1 MSVKYYNYPAD
12 RGIQLSSHFK
22 MGEFVDPS
30 DYTSAPFPST
40 VPIDSDLIDI
50 LEQVRDHFG
59 CTCDINSGYRT
70 PLADKAVRGSGSGP
84 HTYGC
89 AADAYFYK
97 DGQPIPSRLIACY
110 LQDIGARGVGYCCG
124 GNSNGTHIDT
134 MARKWHGDE
143 SKRDSSGNY
152 AIVSDYYAYTGTTKA
167 EVYGSSGG
175 SSAPTG
181 NRDGIK
187 TVQDWLGVDVDGIYG
202 NQTKAALVKKLQ
214 ITLNILYG
222 ANLATDGIFGNK
234 TASALPNICKGS
246 AGDLTK
252 VLQGFLICH
261 GYDTNGFDGIFGNAT
276 ESAVRDFQK
285 ENDLY
290 CDGIAGR
297 ATFGKLAA

>member
-1 MSVKYYNYPAD
+1 MSVKYYNYPAEKD
-12 RGIQLSSHFK
+12 VQLSPHFK

-110 LQDIGARGVGYCCG
+110 LQDIGAHGIGYCCG
-124 GNSNGTHIDT
+124 GNFYGTHIDT
-134 MARKWHGDE
+134 LSRVWHGDE
-143 SKRDSSGNY
+143 RDYSVT
-152 AIVSDYYAYTGTTKA
+152 VSDYYSYTGTTKS
-167 EVYGSSGG
+167 EVYGSSG
-175 SSAPTG
+175 SSTPTSD
-181 NRDGIK
+181 NSDVK
-187 TVQDWLGVDVDGIYG
+187 EVQKWLGVTVDGIYG
-202 NQTKAALVKKLQ
+202 NKTKSALVKKLQ
-214 ITLNILYG
+214 TVLNLLYG
-222 ANLATDGIFGNK
+222 ANLAVDGIFGNK

-252 VLQGFLICH
+252 VLQALLICR
-261 GYDTNGFDGIFGNAT
+261 GYDTGGLDGDFGAQT
-276 ESAVRDFQK
+276 EKSVRDFQYDK
-285 ENDLY
+285 GLY
-290 CDGIAGR
+290 ADGIAGK
-297 ATFGKLAA
+297 ATFAALAA

>member
-12 RGIQLSSHFK
+12 KDVQLSAHFK

-30 DYTSAPFPST
+30 DYTSAPFPSA
-40 VPIDSDLIDI
+40 VPIDGDLIDI
-50 LEQVRDHFG
+50 LEQVREHFG
-59 CTCDINSGYRT
+59 CTSCNINSGYRT
-70 PLADKAVRGSGSGP
+70 PAADKAVGGSGSGP

-97 DGQPIPSRLIACY
+97 NGQPVESRLIACY
-110 LQDIGARGVGYCCG
+110 LQDIGAHGIGYCCG
-124 GNSNGTHIDT
+124 GNFYGTHIDT
-134 MARKWHGDE
+134 LSRVWHGDE
-143 SKRDSSGNY
+143 RDYSVT
-152 AIVSDYYAYTGTTKA
+152 VSDYYSYTGTTRA
-167 EVYGSSGG
+167 EVYGSSG
-175 SSAPTG
+175 SSTPTSD
-181 NRDGIK
+181 NSDVK
-187 TVQDWLGVDVDGIYG
+187 EVQKWLGVTVDGIYG

-214 ITLNILYG
+214 SVLNLLYG
-222 ANLATDGIFGNK
+222 AKLAVDGIFGNK

>member
-12 RGIQLSSHFK
+12 KDVQLSAHFK

-70 PLADKAVRGSGSGP
+70 PAADKAVGGSGSGP

-97 DGQPIPSRLIACY
+97 DGQPVESRLIACY
-110 LQDIGARGVGYCCG
+110 LQDIGAHGIGYCCG
-124 GNSNGTHIDT
+124 GNFYGTHIDT
-134 MARKWHGDE
+134 LSRVWHGDE
-143 SKRDSSGNY
+143 RDYSVT
-152 AIVSDYYAYTGTTKA
+152 VSDYYSYTGTTKS

-181 NRDGIK
+181 NSDGIK
-187 TVQDWLGVDVDGIYG
+187 TVQDWLGVDVDGVYG
-202 NQTKAALVKKLQ
+202 NQTKTALIKELQ
-214 ITLNILYG
+214 TVLNEQYG
-222 ANLATDGIFGNK
+222 SNLAVDGIFGNQ
-234 TASALPNICKGS
+234 TASAIQNLKKGS
-246 AGDLTK
+246 TGDLTA
-252 VLQGFLICH
+252 VLQGLLICH
-261 GYDTNGFDGIFGNAT
+261 GYNTGGLDGDFGAQT
-276 ESAVRDFQK
+276 DKAVRDFQYDK
-285 ENDLY
+285 GLY
-290 CDGIAGR
+290 ADGIAGK
-297 ATFGKLAA
+297 ATFAALAA

>member
-12 RGIQLSSHFK
+12 RDIQLSSHFK

-50 LEQVRDHFG
+50 LEQVREHFE
-59 CTCDINSGYRT
+59 CTSCNINSGYRT
-70 PLADKAVRGSGSGP
+70 PAADKAVGGSGSGP

-97 DGQPIPSRLIACY
+97 NGQPVESRLIACF
-110 LQDIGARGVGYCCG
+110 LQDIDNSGIGYCCG
-124 GNSNGTHIDT
+124 GNPNGTHIDT
-134 MARKWHGDE
+134 LSRVWHGDE
-143 SKRDSSGNY
+143 RDYSVT
-152 AIVSDYYAYTGTTKA
+152 VSDYYSYTGTTKS
-167 EVYGSSGG
+167 EVYGG
-175 SSAPTG
+175 SESPSAPTG
-181 NRDGIK
+181 NSDGIK

-202 NQTKAALVKKLQ
+202 NKTKAALVKKLQ
-214 ITLNILYG
+214 TVLNLLYG
-222 ANLATDGIFGNK
+222 ANLAVDGIFGNK

-276 ESAVRDFQK
+276 EAAVRDFQYDK
-285 ENDLY
+285 GLY
-290 CDGIAGR
+290 ADGVAGKM
-297 ATFGKLAA
+297 TFTALAS

>member
-12 RGIQLSSHFK
+12 RDIQLSSHFK

-40 VPIDSDLIDI
+40 VPIDSELIDI
-50 LEQVRDHFG
+50 LEQVREHFG
-59 CTCDINSGYRT
+59 CTSCDINSGYRT
-70 PLADKAVRGSGSGP
+70 PAADKAVGGSGSGP

-97 DGQPIPSRLIACY
+97 NGQPVESRLIACY
-110 LQDIGARGVGYCCG
+110 LQDIGAHGIGYCCG
-124 GNSNGTHIDT
+124 GNFYGTHIDT
-134 MARKWHGDE
+134 LSRVWHGDE
-143 SKRDSSGNY
+143 RDYSVT
-152 AIVSDYYAYTGTTKA
+152 VSDYYSYTGTTKS
-167 EVYGSSGG
+167 EVYGSSG
-175 SSAPTG
+175 SSAPTSESS
-181 NRDGIK
+181 GIK
-187 TVQDWLGVDVDGIYG
+187 EVQQWLGVTADGIYG

-214 ITLNILYG
+214 SVLNLLYG
-222 ANLATDGIFGNK
+222 ANLAVDGIFGNK

-261 GYDTNGFDGIFGNAT
+261 GYGTGGFDGIFGNAT
-276 ESAVRDFQK
+276 EAAVRDFQSSHG
-285 ENDLY
+285 LY

-297 ATFGKLAA
+297 ATFGELAG

>member
-1 MSVKYYNYPAD
+1 MAVITYNYSTD
-12 RGIQLSSHFK
+12 KNKKLSDHFSV
-22 MGEFVDPS
+22 GEFASPS
-30 DYTSAPFPST
+30 DYNGNYPEQIF
-40 VPIDSDLIDI
+40 IDSSLIVL
-50 LEQVRDHFG
+50 LEDVIAHFN
-59 CTCDINSGYRT
+59 CDRCDINSGYRT
-70 PLADKAVRGSGSGP
+70 AACAIDVGGSGYGP
-84 HTYGC
+84 HTQGM
-89 AADAYFYK
+89 AADAYYYK
-97 DGQPIPSRLIACY
+97 NGSPIPSRLVACF
-110 LQDIGARGVGYCCG
+110 LQDIDNSGIGYCCG
-124 GNSNGTHIDT
+124 GNPNGTHIDT
-134 MARKWHGDE
+134 LSRVWHGDE
-143 SKRDSSGNY
+143 RDYSVT
-152 AIVSDYYAYTGTTKA
+152 VSDYYSYTGTTRA
-167 EVYGSSGG
+167 EVYGSGG
-175 SSAPTG
+175 SSTPTSESSA
-181 NRDGIK
+181 IK
-187 TVQDWLGVDVDGIYG
+187 EVQQWLGVTADGIYG

>member
-1 MSVKYYNYPAD
+1 MSVITYNYSTDKNKKLSDHFSVGEFASPSDYNGNYPA
-12 RGIQLSSHFK
+12 QVL
-22 MGEFVDPS
+22 
-30 DYTSAPFPST
+30 
-40 VPIDSDLIDI
+40 IDSSLIVL
-50 LEQVRDHFG
+50 LEDVIAHFN
-59 CTCDINSGYRT
+59 CDRCDINSGYRT
-70 PLADKAVRGSGSGP
+70 TACDIDVGGSGYGP

-97 DGQPIPSRLIACY
+97 NGQPVESRLIVCY
-110 LQDIGARGVGYCCG
+110 LQDIGAHGIGYCCG
-124 GNSNGTHIDT
+124 GNFYGTHIDT
-134 MARKWHGDE
+134 LSRVWHGDE
-143 SKRDSSGNY
+143 SDYS
-152 AIVSDYYAYTGTTKA
+152 VTVTDYYSYTGTTKS
-167 EVYGSSGG
+167 EVYGSSG
-175 SSAPTG
+175 SSTPTG
-181 NRDGIK
+181 NSDGIK

-202 NQTKAALVKKLQ
+202 NKTKAALVKKLQ
-214 ITLNILYG
+214 TVLNLLYG
-222 ANLATDGIFGNK
+222 ANLAVDGIFGNK

>member
-12 RGIQLSSHFK
+12 KDVQLSAHFK

-50 LEQVRDHFG
+50 LEQVREHFG
-59 CTCDINSGYRT
+59 CTFCNINSGYRT
-70 PLADKAVRGSGSGP
+70 PAADKAVGGSGSGP

-97 DGQPIPSRLIACY
+97 NGQPVESRLIACY
-110 LQDIGARGVGYCCG
+110 LQDIGAHGIGYCCG
-124 GNSNGTHIDT
+124 GNFYGTHIDT
-134 MARKWHGDE
+134 LSRVWHGDE
-143 SKRDSSGNY
+143 RDYSVT
-152 AIVSDYYAYTGTTKA
+152 VSDYYSYTGTTKA
-167 EVYGSSGG
+167 EVYSESSG

-181 NRDGIK
+181 NSDGIK

-202 NQTKAALVKKLQ
+202 NKTKAALVKKLQ
-214 ITLNILYG
+214 TVLNLLYG
-222 ANLATDGIFGNK
+222 ANLAVDGIFGNK

-252 VLQGFLICH
+252 VLQGLLICH
-261 GYDTNGFDGIFGNAT
+261 GYGTGGLDGIFGVNT
-276 ESAVRDFQK
+276 EAAVRDFQK

>member
-12 RGIQLSSHFK
+12 KDVQLSAHFK

-30 DYTSAPFPST
+30 DYTSAPFPSA
-40 VPIDSDLIDI
+40 VPIDSDLINI
-50 LEQVRDHFG
+50 LEQVREHFG

-70 PLADKAVRGSGSGP
+70 PAADKAVGGSGSGP

-97 DGQPIPSRLIACY
+97 NGQLVESRLIACY
-110 LQDIGARGVGYCCG
+110 LQDIGAHGIGYCCG
-124 GNSNGTHIDT
+124 GNFYGTHIDT
-134 MARKWHGDE
+134 LSRVWHGDE
-143 SKRDSSGNY
+143 RDYSVT
-152 AIVSDYYAYTGTTKA
+152 VSDYYSYTGTTKA
-167 EVYGSSGG
+167 EVYSESSG

-181 NRDGIK
+181 NSDGIK
-187 TVQDWLGVDVDGIYG
+187 TVQDWLSVDVDGIYG
-202 NQTKAALVKKLQ
+202 NKTKAALVKKLQ

>member
-12 RGIQLSSHFK
+12 KDVQLSAHFK

-50 LEQVRDHFG
+50 LEQVREHFG
-59 CTCDINSGYRT
+59 CTFCNINSGYRT
-70 PLADKAVRGSGSGP
+70 PTADKAVGGSGSGP

-97 DGQPIPSRLIACY
+97 NGQPVESRLIACY
-110 LQDIGARGVGYCCG
+110 LQDIGAHGIGFCCG
-124 GNSNGTHIDT
+124 GNFYGTHIDT
-134 MARKWHGDE
+134 LSRVWHGDE
-143 SKRDSSGNY
+143 RNY
-152 AIVSDYYAYTGTTKA
+152 SVTVSDYYSYTGTTRA
-167 EVYGSSGG
+167 EVYGSGG
-175 SSAPTG
+175 SSTPTSESSA
-181 NRDGIK
+181 IK
-187 TVQDWLGVDVDGIYG
+187 EVQQWLGVTADGIYG

-214 ITLNILYG
+214 IALNILYG

>member
-1 MSVKYYNYPAD
+1 MSVITYNYSTD
-12 RGIQLSSHFK
+12 KNKKLSDHFSV
-22 MGEFVDPS
+22 GEFASPS
-30 DYTSAPFPST
+30 DYNGNYPEQIF
-40 VPIDSDLIDI
+40 IDSSLIVL
-50 LEQVRDHFG
+50 LEDVLAHFN
-59 CTCDINSGYRT
+59 CDRCDINSGYRT
-70 PLADKAVRGSGSGP
+70 TACDIAVGGSGYGP

-97 DGQPIPSRLIACY
+97 NGQPVESRLIACY
-110 LQDIGARGVGYCCG
+110 LQDIGAHGIGYCCG
-124 GNSNGTHIDT
+124 GNFYGTHIDT
-134 MARKWHGDE
+134 LSRVWHGDE
-143 SKRDSSGNY
+143 RDYSVT
-152 AIVSDYYAYTGTTKA
+152 VSDYYSYTGTTKA
-167 EVYGSSGG
+167 EVYSESSG
-175 SSAPTG
+175 SSAPAG

-187 TVQDWLGVDVDGIYG
+187 TVQDWLGVDVDGVYG
-202 NQTKAALVKKLQ
+202 NQTKDALVKKLQ
-214 ITLNILYG
+214 SVLNLLYG
-222 ANLATDGIFGNK
+222 SNLAVDGIFGNK

>member
-1 MSVKYYNYPAD
+1 MSVKYYIYPAD
-12 RGIQLSSHFK
+12 KDVQLSPHFK

-50 LEQVRDHFG
+50 LEQVREHFE
-59 CTCDINSGYRT
+59 CTSCNINSGYRT
-70 PLADKAVRGSGSGP
+70 PAADKAVGGSGSGP

-89 AADAYFYK
+89 AADAYFYRN
-97 DGQPIPSRLIACY
+97 GQPVESRLIACY
-110 LQDIGARGVGYCCG
+110 LQDIGAHGIGYCCG
-124 GNSNGTHIDT
+124 GNPNGTHIDT
-134 MARKWHGDE
+134 MARFWHGDE
-143 SKRDSSGNY
+143 RDYS
-152 AIVSDYYAYTGTTKA
+152 VTVTDYYSYTGTTKS
-167 EVYGSSGG
+167 EVYGSSGSSTPTSE
-175 SSAPTG
+175 SSA
-181 NRDGIK
+181 IK
-187 TVQDWLGVDVDGIYG
+187 EVQQWLGVTADGIYG

-214 ITLNILYG
+214 TVLNLLYG
-222 ANLATDGIFGNK
+222 ANLAVDGIFGNK

-261 GYDTNGFDGIFGNAT
+261 GYDTGGFDGIFGVNT
-276 ESAVRDFQK
+276 EAAVRDFQK

>member
-12 RGIQLSSHFK
+12 KDVQLSAHFK

-50 LEQVRDHFG
+50 LEQVREHFG
-59 CTCDINSGYRT
+59 CTSCNINSGYRT
-70 PLADKAVRGSGSGP
+70 PAADKAVGGSGSGP

-97 DGQPIPSRLIACY
+97 NGQPVESRLIACY
-110 LQDIGARGVGYCCG
+110 LQDIGAHGIGYCCG
-124 GNSNGTHIDT
+124 GNFYGTHIDT
-134 MARKWHGDE
+134 LSRVWHGDE
-143 SKRDSSGNY
+143 QDYSVT
-152 AIVSDYYAYTGTTKA
+152 VSDYYSYTGTTKA
-167 EVYGSSGG
+167 EVYGDSEAP
-175 SSAPTG
+175 SAPTG

-187 TVQDWLGVDVDGIYG
+187 TVQDWLGVTVDGIYG

-214 ITLNILYG
+214 SVLNLLYG
-222 ANLATDGIFGNK
+222 AKLAVDGIFGNK

-261 GYDTNGFDGIFGNAT
+261 GYDTGGFDGDFGNQTDA
-276 ESAVRDFQK
+276 AVRAFQSD
-285 ENDLY
+285 NGLY
-290 CDGIAGR
+290 VDGIAGK
-297 ATFGKLAA
+297 ATFAALAA